1 MHCIKECQNRL
12 PQRSPQIGS
21 TDTVPQRKNGTCVY
35 NATSMTCTALL
46 LQWPLSMSAGMNQ
59 VVEETGYPTSS

>member
-12 PQRSPQIGS
+12 PQRSPQTRS
-21 TDTVPQRKNGTCVY
+21 RDTGPQRQDGTCVY
-35 NATSMTCTALL
+35 NATSMTCPALL

-59 VVEETGYPTSS
+59 VVTDLGYPTSS